1 MGEIEL
7 VVKYGGEK
15 ERGGFGPE
23 DEGSE
28 RGRLK
33 CGRAGTTDFRRGKI
47 SFRADEKIQGR
58 GFSYLSNS
66 CQKGGQR
73 FGFGLE

>member
-15 ERGGFGPE
+15 ERGGFGSE

-28 RGRLK
+28 RSGLK
-33 CGRAGTTDFRRGKI
+33 SSRAGTTDFRGGKI
-47 SFRADEKIQGR
+47 SFRADKKI
-58 GFSYLSNS
+58 
-66 CQKGGQR
+66 
-73 FGFGLE
+73 

>member
-1 MGEIEL
+1 MGEVEL

-28 RGRLK
+28 RSGLK
-33 CGRAGTTDFRRGKI
+33 SSRAGTTDFRRGKI

-58 GFSYLSNS
+58 RFTCLSNS
-66 CQKGGQR
+66 RQKSGQR

>member
-7 VVKYGGEK
+7 VVKDGGEK
-15 ERGGFGPE
+15 EGGGFGSE

-28 RGRLK
+28 RSGLK
-33 CGRAGTTDFRRGKI
+33 SSRAGTTDFRRGEI

-66 CQKGGQR
+66 CQKSGQR

>member
-7 VVKYGGEK
+7 IVKDGGEK
-15 ERGGFGPE
+15 EGGGFGSE

-33 CGRAGTTDFRRGKI
+33 SGRAGTAYFGGGKI
-47 SFRADEKIQGR
+47 TFWADEKI
-58 GFSYLSNS
+58 
-66 CQKGGQR
+66 
-73 FGFGLE
+73 

>member
-15 ERGGFGPE
+15 ERGGFGSE

-28 RGRLK
+28 RSGLK
-33 CGRAGTTDFRRGKI
+33 SGRAGTTDFRRGKI
-47 SFRADEKIQGR
+47 SFRADEKI
-58 GFSYLSNS
+58 
-66 CQKGGQR
+66 
-73 FGFGLE
+73 

>member
-7 VVKYGGEK
+7 IVKDGGEK
-15 ERGGFGPE
+15 EGSGFGSQ

-28 RGRLK
+28 RGGLK
-33 CGRAGTTDFRRGKI
+33 SGGAGTADFGGGKI
-47 SFRADEKIQGR
+47 TFRADEKIQGR
-58 GFSYLSNS
+58 GFSCLSNS
-66 CQKGGQR
+66 RQKSGQR

>member
-7 VVKYGGEK
+7 VMQDGGEK
-15 ERGGFGPE
+15 EGGGFGSE
-23 DEGSE
+23 DERAE
-28 RGRLK
+28 RSGLK
-33 CGRAGTTDFRRGKI
+33 SSRAGTTDFRRSKI

-58 GFSYLSNS
+58 GFSCLSN
-66 CQKGGQR
+66 CRQKSGQR

>member
-1 MGEIEL
+1 MEEIEL

-28 RGRLK
+28 RSGLK
-33 CGRAGTTDFRRGKI
+33 SGRAGTTDFGGGEI
-47 SFRADEKIQGR
+47 SFRADEKI
-58 GFSYLSNS
+58 
-66 CQKGGQR
+66 
-73 FGFGLE
+73 